1 MQENE
6 MEQKPPDSPIPPDH
20 QLPPPDAGTPK
31 SPRKRR
37 QWLWILLL
45 LLFAAI
51 FVLVLRHQ
59 DDSKK
64 TAAGAGGGGR
74 RGFGGPV
81 TLTTA
86 AATKGDIGVYLDAIG
101 TVTPVYT
108 TTIYNQ
114 VTGVVTGVYYREG
127 QMVRKGDPLVDI
139 DPRQYEA
146 QVATAAGNLERDT
159 NILAQ
164 ARMDLERYRAAW
176 AKNAIARQQLDDQEK
191 IVLQN
196 EGLVKADQG
205 TLDFDK
211 VQLSYCHI
219 TSPITGRVGLRLV
232 DPGNLV
238 QSSGSTALVV
248 VTQIEP
254 ITVIFTLA
262 QDHLDEVLAQLRT
275 GAKLTVDA
283 YDRNQQTKLA
293 TGKLMALDNQIDT
306 TTGTVKLRA
315 GFDNKK
321 SILFPNQF
329 VNTRLLVTTQHNMTL
344 IPNYAIQ
351 HNGEVAF
358 VFVIQNGK
366 DREGK
371 PESTAHVRN
380 VKAGTTDAGMTAVEG
395 INPGDEVATSSF
407 EKLQEGSK
415 VIISKRP
422 LPQNTSESNAP

>member
-1 MQENE
+1 
-6 MEQKPPDSPIPPDH
+6 MEQKSPDSPIPPDH
-20 QLPPPDAGTPK
+20 QLPPPNGGATRPK
-31 SPRKRR
+31 KKR
-37 QWLWILLL
+37 QWVWVVLLL
-45 LLFAAI
+45 VFALI
-51 FVLVLRHQ
+51 FVMVLRHQ
-59 DDSKK
+59 NNSKS
-64 TAAGAGGGGR
+64 AAPAGGGR

-81 TLTTA
+81 TLTVATA
-86 AATKGDIGVYLDAIG
+86 KKGDIGVYLDAIG

-114 VTGVVTGVYYREG
+114 VTGVITAVHYREG
-127 QMVRKGDPLVDI
+127 QMVREGDPLVDI

-146 QVATAAGNLERDT
+146 QVATATGNLERDT
-159 NILAQ
+159 NVLAQ
-164 ARMDLERYRAAW
+164 ARMDLERYQAAW
-176 AKNAIARQQLDDQEK
+176 AKNAIAKQQLDDQEK

-196 EGLVKADQG
+196 EGLVKSDQG

-238 QSSGSTALVV
+238 QSSGSTALAV
-248 VTQIEP
+248 VTQIDP

-262 QDHLDEVLAQLRT
+262 QDNLDEVLAQLRN

-283 YDRNQQTKLA
+283 YDRNQQTKIA
-293 TGKLMALDNQIDT
+293 TGKLTALDNQIDT

-315 GFDNKK
+315 LFDNKK

-344 IPNYAIQ
+344 IPSYAIQ

-358 VFVIQNGK
+358 VFVIQNG
-366 DREGK
+366 
-371 PESTAHVRN
+371 TAHVRN
-380 VKAGTTDAGMTAVEG
+380 VKAGTTDASLTAVEG

-415 VIISKRP
+415 AVISKQA
-422 LPQNTSESNAP
+422 LPVNTSESNVP

>member
-1 MQENE
+1 

-20 QLPPPDAGTPK
+20 QLPPPDSAVAKP
-31 SPRKRR
+31 PRKRR
-37 QWLWILLL
+37 QWVWILLL
-45 LLFAAI
+45 LAFAI
-51 FVLVLRHQ
+51 VFVLILRHQ
-59 DDSKK
+59 DSSK
-64 TAAGAGGGGR
+64 TAAGPPGGGR

-81 TLTTA
+81 TLTTGVA
-86 AATKGDIGVYLDAIG
+86 KKGDIGVYLDAIG

-127 QMVRKGDPLVDI
+127 QMVRKGDPLVDV

-146 QVATAAGNLERDT
+146 QVATATGTLERDT

-262 QDHLDEVLAQLRT
+262 QDHLDEVLAQLRK
-275 GAKLTVDA
+275 GARLTVDA
-283 YDRNQQTKLA
+283 YDRTQQTKLT
-293 TGKLMALDNQIDT
+293 TGKLMAVDNQIDT

-315 GFDNKK
+315 EFDNGKD
-321 SILFPNQF
+321 ILFPNQF

-344 IPNYAIQ
+344 IPNFAIQ

-358 VFVIQNGK
+358 VYVIQNGM
-366 DREGK
+366 
-371 PESTAHVRN
+371 ANVRN
-380 VKAGTTDAGMTAVEG
+380 VKPGTTDAGMTAVEG
-395 INPGDEVATSSF
+395 INPGDELATSSF
-407 EKLQEGSK
+407 EKLQDGSK
-415 VIISKRP
+415 VVPSKRP
-422 LPQNTSESNAP
+422 VPQNPSESNAP